1 MKGSIK
7 HYYLSFVL
15 LIILLTANFF
25 LWQVSRNYVTNISHA
40 TFNERVL
47 SYSKSASSVLE
58 EYMDLPIYGAAFMT
72 HNEVVNRKEFQNYYF
87 DILSEKKDLY
97 KAVTA
102 VAYVQNVTDISAF
115 VTDVKT
121 DKSMSDVGYPFFNV
135 FPPSDEKN
143 AYAIKYIVPFEEN
156 KSLFGYN
163 LASDPRQAELM
174 REAVV
179 LREPRATSNHIIL
192 NASRITV
199 YNPVFRHAT
208 KGLELKG
215 FIAVLLDPD
224 ILFDQLSDTQN
235 SGITAAIYNG
245 RTDLKNID
253 TDATTDDLLATKK
266 GNVYRSAQ
274 YLTLAKQPF
283 TIVYSSDE
291 SVQQTLGQKI
301 VPQILLYGGSAII
314 FLLFTTINFM
324 FFSSTEE
331 KEWPST
337 KEKK

>member
-1 MKGSIK
+1 MKGNIK

-47 SYSKSASSVLE
+47 SYSKSANSILE

-72 HNEVVNRKEFQNYYF
+72 HNEVVNRKEFQNYYA

-102 VAYVQNVTDISAF
+102 VAFVQNVTDIPAF
-115 VTDVKT
+115 VTEVKT

-143 AYAIKYIVPFEEN
+143 AYAINYIIPFEEN

-163 LASDPRQAELM
+163 LASDPKQAQLM
-174 REAVV
+174 RESVV
-179 LREPRATSNHIIL
+179 LREPRATANNIIL
-192 NASRITV
+192 NASRITI
-199 YNPVFRHAT
+199 YNPIFRQT
-208 KGLELKG
+208 IKGLELKG

-224 ILFDQLSDTQN
+224 VLFDQLSDTQN
-235 SGITAAIYNG
+235 SGITASIYNG
-245 RTDLKNID
+245 RTDLKNIN
-253 TDATTDDLLATKK
+253 AGVQTDDAIAGKR
-266 GNVYRSAQ
+266 NVYRSAQ
-274 YLTLAKQPF
+274 HLELAKQPF

-301 VPQILLYGGSAII
+301 VPQVLLYGGSAII

-324 FFSSTEE
+324 FFSNAEE
-331 KEWPST
+331 KEWNTS